1 MSADVTKV
9 FIEGMEA
16 CTDEQRAD
24 IESDLREH
32 NAEAISKEEH
42 IKSLST
48 VPDLT
53 ECLHSLIEN
62 GQRELVD
69 LVVHQAYQL
78 GLETGVEAK
87 KEFEQT
93 E

>member
-1 MSADVTKV
+1 MTSNIPAYKLD
-9 FIEGMEA
+9 
-16 CTDEQRAD
+16 
-24 IESDLREH
+24 
-32 NAEAISKEEH
+32 EH
-42 IKSLST
+42 IKSLTT

-62 GQRELVD
+62 NQCEFVD

-87 KEFEQT
+87 KEFEQM

>member
-1 MSADVTKV
+1 MTSNIPAYK
-9 FIEGMEA
+9 
-16 CTDEQRAD
+16 
-24 IESDLREH
+24 L
-32 NAEAISKEEH
+32 EEH

-53 ECLHSLIEN
+53 ECLHSIIEN
-62 GQRELVD
+62 DQREFVD
-69 LVVHQAYQL
+69 IVVHQVYQL

-93 E
+93 EKSE